1 MSQKYSGTMVF
12 LLVWCDSVTLD
23 FDLAVRDPAV
33 GWGGG
38 SGDDIKAQQMPE
50 LHF

>member
-1 MSQKYSGTMVF
+1 MVF
-12 LLVWCDSVTLD
+12 LLVWFDSVTLD

-33 GWGGG
+33 RWGGG
-38 SGDDIKAQQMPE
+38 GGDDIKAQQMPE